1 MTAKRIDCILPPMIG
16 PLCDS
21 AGGLRLQGRFVSII
35 TRTVFFRLTP
45 SMANAPLARFPARM
59 ESMAEIRTFVEAT
72 CTTAGIGREDY
83 LNTVTHGYRE
93 ESESAVW
100 IAFDPSDTGFTL
112 RYEDAAPPHNPFGE
126 YRPLDTAVLIA
137 QQPVGGLG
145 LKLIRSLAR
154 DAGYSREG
162 ERNCI
167 RLTFAIRPRS

>member
-1 MTAKRIDCILPPMIG
+1 
-16 PLCDS
+16 
-21 AGGLRLQGRFVSII
+21 
-35 TRTVFFRLTP
+35 
-45 SMANAPLARFPARM
+45 M

-83 LNTVTHGYRE
+83 LKVLLIVEELFTNTVTHGYRE